1 MGQRKIYTSE
11 FKAKVVMESFQKD
24 TTIEAIKRRYGI
36 TGPIL
41 HRWRNEFK
49 EKLPGIF
56 EDKRSPAARARAQGY
71 EPGESP
77 EDLKKIIG
85 EMAIQIDILKKAQK
99 LLS

>member
-1 MGQRKIYTSE
+1 MGQRTIYSSD
-11 FKAKVVMESFQKD
+11 FKVKAVMESFQKD
-24 TTIEAIKRRYGI
+24 TTIEAVKNRYAIRGA
-36 TGPIL
+36 IL

-49 EKLPGIF
+49 EKVTGIF

-77 EDLKKIIG
+77 DDLKKIIG
-85 EMAIQIDILKKAQK
+85 ELTIQNEILKKAQK